1 MHNLDKQLHRR
12 LPIILTK
19 CIANNR
25 CYLVLKNRF
34 LATRNFSHVENMGN
48 ILTYH
53 KITKEFKGD
62 N

>member
-25 CYLVLKNRF
+25 CYLVLKKDSGQPGI
-34 LATRNFSHVENMGN
+34 LATWKIWV
-48 ILTYH
+48 TY
-53 KITKEFKGD
+53 
-62 N
+62 